1 MLLEEFVE
9 RTGFKPTIS
18 EYREIEEA
26 YYTFDGDK
34 NEFCKAF
41 DVQNAI
47 AKRGQK
53 LEEAERRIHE
63 LEKGRDERLAEA
75 RSQIKRLQ
83 DELEKEQEW
92 EPAAKQRTCCPQGE
106 YSDLLKNG
114 KVLSEEE
121 AKRLIHEEFGF
132 AIDHI
137 KIIKEVYLQE
147 VNRHRRTRISKTLE
161 RDPVYAATDWYY
173 IRFNVLCAAGTHFWE
188 AYNGN
193 LEAY

>member
-1 MLLEEFVE
+1 MLVKEFVE
-9 RTGFKPTIS
+9 RTGFNPTIS

-26 YYTFDGDK
+26 YYTFDGNKD
-34 NEFCKAF
+34 EFCKAF
-41 DVQNAI
+41 NVQEAI
-47 AKRGQK
+47 SRRGQR

-63 LEKGRDERLAEA
+63 LEKGRYERLMEA
-75 RSQIKRLQ
+75 QSQIKRLQ
-83 DELEKEQEW
+83 AELEKEQEW

-106 YSDLLKNG
+106 YLDLLKNG

-132 AIDHI
+132 AIDRI
-137 KIIKEVYLQE
+137 AIIQEVNLYE
-147 VNRHRRTRISKTLE
+147 VNRHGYTRISGSLE
-161 RDPVYAATDWYY
+161 RKPAYAATDWYY
-173 IRFNVLCAAGTHFWE
+173 IRFNILCASGTHLWE